1 VRIFTLTVTI
11 AAIVVGNE
19 RLPRFEDYPV
29 TAIFK
34 GTPALPKLRRP
45 GDRLFRTR
53 IREGAAKGPNFA
65 GHYTIADWGCG
76 MGCVSIAIV
85 DASDGRIYDAPF
97 TALAWGMPLMKHEGE
112 FQPVDYKLNSRLL
125 IVRGCP
131 EEENCGSYFYEWT
144 GSRFKLIRKVAA
156 LAVQGDVRRS
166 RTNTSG
172 QTA

>member
-1 VRIFTLTVTI
+1 MGVRSQESGVRIAARGAGVGRAAGTRYATTILVRIFTLTVTI

-34 GTPALPKLRRP
+34 GTPAPPKLRP

-65 GHYTIADWGCG
+65 GHYTIAEWGCG

-97 TALAWGMPLMKHEGE
+97 TALAWGMPLRAGGK
-112 FQPVDYKLNSRLL
+112 
-125 IVRGCP
+125 
-131 EEENCGSYFYEWT
+131 
-144 GSRFKLIRKVAA
+144 
-156 LAVQGDVRRS
+156 
-166 RTNTSG
+166 
-172 QTA
+172 